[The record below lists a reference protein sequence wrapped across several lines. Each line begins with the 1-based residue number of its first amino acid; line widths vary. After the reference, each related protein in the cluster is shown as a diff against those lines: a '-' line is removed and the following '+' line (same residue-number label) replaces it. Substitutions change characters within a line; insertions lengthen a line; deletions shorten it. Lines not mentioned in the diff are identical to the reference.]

1 MISSCMNERR
11 WIRPRDK
18 CNRRVSKPLALG
30 TGASQTYRLFRNPDS
45 LKVSY
50 KAPTRWSTKPTPFP
64 RAPPPLKSLPI
75 MSTNLYEILG
85 VQRDVTDEQSTSNP
99 FPSVVH
105 PPLILPQSERLT
117 RNGRYKLTLIVSLR
131 SKNQPRKMSSERSSI
146 PSIHSLLCHS
156 LTTPGEQRI

>member
-1 MISSCMNERR
+1 MINAIEGYRSL
-11 WIRPRDK
+11 WH
-18 CNRRVSKPLALG
+18 LALAPHKLTAYSVIQILPRYHIKLPHVG
-30 TGASQTYRLFRNPDS
+30 PLNP
-45 LKVSY
+45 
-50 KAPTRWSTKPTPFP
+50 P
-64 RAPPPLKSLPI
+64 RFLVLLPPLKSLPI

-105 PPLILPQSERLT
+105 PPLMLPQSERLT